1 VENIPSVLILWG
13 ALLDD
18 TGEYLRVNFLSG
30 LGSMGKIHIV
40 LFSFLLF
47 LGGCQKQKKASS
59 EGVDLV
65 IRNARVYTVDS
76 QRPRAQAVAV
86 KGDRIAWVGDESGVS
101 SYIGSATRVIDA
113 GGRMVLPGFIDS
125 HFHVLLGGNPDVL
138 RIENGNSLKE
148 IQGQVRD
155 FAKKRPELTWIEAE
169 GWNYSAFP
177 NGRLPRAK
185 DLEGLTGGRPAFL
198 VAYDYHTIWMNREAM
213 QAFGITRKTD
223 KVIFAEKVE
232 KDPRTDEPTGIVTGF
247 GSTGLSEDAETELR
261 KQLPSHADGQVE
273 RGVQRNINQA
283 VKAGITTVVD
293 PQSYLED
300 LDIYARLR
308 QEGKLPARLQVALF
322 HRRGTTEATLQKF
335 DEARRKY
342 NDDWLRV
349 AAIKLYIDDVIE
361 PHTAALLEPYA
372 DRPGTRGELDYP
384 PDEFKEVVAR
394 LDAMKFQVFIHSI
407 GDRGIRT
414 ALDAIEYA
422 EKQNGPRD
430 RRDELIHIECLN
442 AQDIPR
448 FKQLGVIA
456 CMQPRHCAPD
466 ITGQWAKAV
475 GPQRW
480 KYAWAFRSL
489 RDSGATLAFASD
501 WNVAE
506 MEPLI
511 GIYTALT
518 RKGLDGKPDGGWVPE
533 QTIDLETAIRGYTIN
548 GAYANFVEQSRG
560 SITPGKYADLVMIS
574 DDLFKISADKI
585 RDAKV
590 VWTMVA
596 GKEVWKGE

>member
-1 VENIPSVLILWG
+1 MRKIHTV
-13 ALLDD
+13 
-18 TGEYLRVNFLSG
+18 FLSF
-30 LGSMGKIHIV
+30 V
-40 LFSFLLF
+40 LFLCA
-47 LGGCQKQKKASS
+47 CQKPRETSS
-59 EGVDLV
+59 RNADVV

-76 QRPRAQAVAV
+76 QQPWAQAIAV
-86 KGDRIAWVGDESGVS
+86 KGESIAWVGNESGIAPYV
-101 SYIGSATRVIDA
+101 GPATHVVDA
-113 GGRMVLPGFIDS
+113 GGRLLLPGFIDS

-148 IQGQVRD
+148 IQDQVRD
-155 FAKKRPELTWIEAE
+155 FVTQRPELTWIEVE

-177 NGRLPRAK
+177 GGLLPSAK

-213 QAFGITRKTD
+213 QAFGINRKTD

-232 KDPRTDEPTGIVTGF
+232 KDPKTGEPTGIVTGF
-247 GSTGLSEDAETELR
+247 GSTGLSQDAEAVLR
-261 KQLPSHADGQVE
+261 KHLPSHADGQVE
-273 RGVQRNINQA
+273 RGVERNMKQA

-300 LDIYARLR
+300 LNIYASLL
-308 QEGKLPARLQVALF
+308 QQGKLPARLQVALF
-322 HRRGTTEATLQKF
+322 HRRGTTEATLQEF
-335 DEARRKY
+335 DNARRKY
-342 NDDWLRV
+342 DDDRLRV
-349 AAIKLYIDDVIE
+349 AAVKLYIDDVIE

-384 PDEFKEVVAR
+384 PEEFKQVVAR
-394 LDAMKFQVFIHSI
+394 LDRMKFQVFIHSI

-475 GPQRW
+475 GPRRW
-480 KYAWAFRSL
+480 QYAWAFRSL

-548 GAYANFVEQSRG
+548 GAYANFVDANRG
-560 SITPGKYADLVMIS
+560 SITPGKYADLVIIS
-574 DDLFKISADKI
+574 DDLFKIPADKI
-585 RDAKV
+585 KDAKV

-596 GKEVWKGE
+596 GKEVWKGQ